1 MANGSTMV
9 LPPKAAER
17 VPEAKSS
24 AMTMPGPDGW
34 AMWTWL
40 SMPPGSTSLPRAS
53 TILGRV
59 AEIVA
64 QRRDPAAADADV
76 AGKRVGRG
84 RDRAAADDGVEGHGN
99 SSSIVFSFFF
109 TCEFRPAKLTPE
121 V

>member
-9 LPPKAAER
+9 LPPNAAER

-53 TILGRV
+53 TMSFASPRLSPSAAIRPPLMPTSQWKVSDAVATVPPRMMVSKAVMRRV
-59 AEIVA
+59 AF
-64 QRRDPAAADADV
+64 
-76 AGKRVGRG
+76 GG
-84 RDRAAADDGVEGHGN
+84 
-99 SSSIVFSFFF
+99 
-109 TCEFRPAKLTPE
+109 LY
-121 V
+121 

>member
-9 LPPKAAER
+9 LPPNAAER

-40 SMPPGSTSLPRAS
+40 SMPPGSTSLPRRVDD
-53 TILGRV
+53 LGRV

-64 QRRDPAAADADV
+64 KRRDAAAADADV
-76 AGKRVGRG
+76 AAEGVGRG
-84 RDRAAADDGVEGHGN
+84 RDRAAA
-99 SSSIVFSFFF
+99 
-109 TCEFRPAKLTPE
+109 
-121 V
+121 